1 MTMLNDIDGNND
13 NVNDDQWASSS
24 RVMTWLKSASD
35 HQLCERLPQL
45 FGGFITA
52 GYSFIDEARL
62 YSPIFLALQSEM
74 PCRAN
79 IGKICRAKRGKFY
92 FNPLESRR
100 QIQER
105 NPSFSINICLKHS
118 LSKKSKYV
126 DVYSFL
132 EWTGGRHNHLL
143 CLNLKAHLENQK
155 SAMKLLDWTPFHLET
170 FEKFIRVC
178 SRLKYWSKCYLYLL
192 ENIDLRNSVEKLDGG
207 RLYILGTGP
216 ECQGG
221 TTCGRRRLG

>member
-1 MTMLNDIDGNND
+1 MYKGENGREYIGPVHYREDGFPKTSRPEAVYGHSLLIRREIWPMLKRKHFFRRCSLTMTMLNDSDGNND

-35 HQLCERLPQL
+35 HQLCERLPQS

-105 NPSFSINICLKHS
+105 N
-118 LSKKSKYV
+118 
-126 DVYSFL
+126 
-132 EWTGGRHNHLL
+132 
-143 CLNLKAHLENQK
+143 
-155 SAMKLLDWTPFHLET
+155 
-170 FEKFIRVC
+170 
-178 SRLKYWSKCYLYLL
+178 
-192 ENIDLRNSVEKLDGG
+192 
-207 RLYILGTGP
+207 
-216 ECQGG
+216 
-221 TTCGRRRLG
+221 